1 VAYIGNPIYQT
12 AFVTDQFSGTGA
24 QTVFVM
30 SVAPA
35 NTASV
40 LVSVHGVVQDPSTY
54 AVSGNSLTFSSA
66 PPTGTGNISCRYLG
80 VPAAGVNT
88 TAYRTVTDFTAT
100 SGQTTFSVPSYTVG
114 YIDVYRNGVK
124 LGLADYT
131 ASSGTTVVLNN
142 ACTAGDLVETV
153 SFYVSSVLNA
163 IPAVAGAVNSNYLA
177 TGAVTQT
184 QLQGNNVAG
193 NGPTFSAYLSTS
205 YNVTAGTTTL
215 IPINTKEWDTAGC
228 FNNTNS
234 TVTLNGLSV
243 PAYAFCP
250 NVAGYYQINAAMN
263 GTNFSS
269 YDNKSTVFIYK
280 NGSSYKYM
288 DVNFVG
294 GSGATYNDITAMISC
309 VVYFNGTG
317 DYIQIQGIVNSGSG
331 TPQFGGTATWVN
343 GYLARS
349 AT

>member
-1 VAYIGNPIYQT
+1 
-12 AFVTDQFSGTGA
+12 
-24 QTVFVM
+24 M

-54 AVSGNSLTFSSA
+54 AVLGNSLTFSQA
-66 PPTGTGNISCRYLG
+66 PPSGTGNISCRYLG
-80 VPAAGVNT
+80 IPASGVNT

-100 SGQTTFSVPSYTVG
+100 IGQTTFSVPSYTVG

-124 LGLADYT
+124 LGQADYT
-131 ASSGTTVVLNN
+131 AASGTTVVLNN
-142 ACTAGDLVETV
+142 ACSAGDLVETV

-193 NGPTFSAYLSTS
+193 NGPTFYAYNNNASWSLPNTT
-205 YNVTAGTTTL
+205 NTAL
-215 IPINTKEWDTAGC
+215 PADTKLWDTANA
-228 FNNTNS
+228 FNNTGS

-243 PAYAFCP
+243 PAYAFLP
-250 NVAGYYQINAAMN
+250 PVAGYYQVTVGFWIPAA
-263 GTNFSS
+263 SS
-269 YDNKSTVFIYK
+269 ASYVAAAKVYK
-280 NGSSYKYM
+280 NGSQ
-288 DVNFVG
+288 VLAN
-294 GSGATYNDITAMISC
+294 GSLPWNGSNAQLLGTQGI
-309 VVYFNGTG
+309 VYLNGVS
-317 DYIQIQGIVNSGSG
+317 DYIQGYIYQNTGSSQNLSNAS
-331 TPQFGGTATWVN
+331 PSYN
-343 GYLARS
+343 YLCAALIRS